1 MGRKRFINPYANVS
15 MGIQMVI
22 KEDKDGRYVE
32 VNKERFYLGSTLDE
46 TIDDILTIINSLR
59 QAEKI
64 ALKYEDEEL
73 LDMIHKKIEYYTTV
87 LKEIYSD

>member
-1 MGRKRFINPYANVS
+1 
-15 MGIQMVI
+15 MGIQMI
-22 KEDKDGRYVE
+22 KEDKDGNRYVE

-59 QAEKI
+59 QAERI

-87 LKEIYSD
+87 LKEIYGD

>member
-1 MGRKRFINPYANVS
+1 
-15 MGIQMVI
+15 MGIPMVI

-32 VNKERFYLGSTLDE
+32 VNKQRFYLGNTIDE

-59 QAEKI
+59 QAERI

-87 LKEIYSD
+87 LREIYSD

>member
-1 MGRKRFINPYANVS
+1 
-15 MGIQMVI
+15 MVI

-32 VNKERFYLGSTLDE
+32 VNKQRFYLGNTIDE

-59 QAEKI
+59 QAERI

-87 LKEIYSD
+87 LREIYSD

>member
-1 MGRKRFINPYANVS
+1 
-15 MGIQMVI
+15 MGIPMVI

-32 VNKERFYLGSTLDE
+32 VNKQRFYLGNTIDE

-59 QAEKI
+59 QAERI